1 MGHWQQIGR
10 DNAAERE
17 RRAKLPRWRRTLVS
31 EFGTAILASAWVA
44 IGVLLLRKIGVI

>member
-17 RRAKLPRWRRTLVS
+17 RRAKLPRWRRILVA
-31 EFGTAILASAWVA
+31 ELGTAILASAWVA
-44 IGVLLLRKIGVI
+44 IGLFLLRKIGLI